1 MKLPERKDIYSV
13 VHVNANKLAVLEAA
27 VVKVGHCNSSNSERS
42 FPVFTL
48 DCCNALLF
56 NESKRE
62 AMKVKE
68 RNRNGERENSERKSK
83 REKRGGRVN

>member
-13 VHVNANKLAVLEAA
+13 VHVNANKLAVLEVA

-68 RNRNGERENSERKSK
+68 RNRNREREIAKERARERK
-83 REKRGGRVN
+83 GGEG

>member
-13 VHVNANKLAVLEAA
+13 VHVNANKLVVLEAA

-42 FPVFTL
+42 FPVFPL

-62 AMKVKE
+62 AIKVKE
-68 RNRNGERENSERKSK
+68 RNRNGEKGNSKRKSK
-83 REKRGGRVN
+83 REKGGGG